1 MSPYLIFIFMTSLGL
16 GTTITFA
23 SSHWMLAWMGLEI
36 NTLAILPLMAQNH
49 HPRAVEATTKYFLT
63 QATAATMILFS
74 TTMNA
79 WLTGNWEIQQT
90 FHPTIIAITMLSLAL
105 KIGLAPMH
113 FWLPEVLQGL
123 DLSTGLILSTW
134 QKLAPMILIYQI
146 SPEINQSMMV
156 TLGLTSALIGG
167 WGGLNQTQ
175 LRKILAYSSIAH
187 MGWMMVVLSY
197 APDLM
202 LLNLIIYIIMTFTAF
217 MTLKTASATKINT
230 LATNWGKAP
239 ILMTINLAT
248 MLSLAGLPPLT
259 GFMPKWL
266 ILQELT
272 KHGLPLVATLMAL
285 TALLSLF
292 FYLRICYT
300 MSLTTSPNTN
310 NTKTPWR
317 MKSKQVTTPLSISAM
332 MAIMLL
338 PMTPAVTAVITTM
351 TL

>member
-1 MSPYLIFIFMTSLGL
+1 MSPYVIFILLMSLGL

-23 SSHWMLAWMGLEI
+23 SSHWLLAWMGLEI

-63 QATAATMILFS
+63 QATAAAMILFS
-74 TTMNA
+74 TMMNA
-79 WLTGNWEIQQT
+79 WLTGSWEIQQT
-90 FHPTIIAITMLSLAL
+90 FHPTIMAITFLSLGL
-105 KIGLAPMH
+105 KVGLAPMH

-134 QKLAPMILIYQI
+134 QKLAPMTLIYQI
-146 SPEINQSMMV
+146 SLETNQNMMV
-156 TLGLTSALIGG
+156 ALGLSSALIGG

-187 MGWMMVVLSY
+187 MGWMIMVLSY
-197 APDLM
+197 APSLM
-202 LLNLIIYIIMTFTAF
+202 ILNLTMYIVMTYTAF
-217 MTLKTASATKINT
+217 ATLKNMSATKINT
-230 LATNWGKAP
+230 LATSWTKAP
-239 ILMTINLAT
+239 IITAVNLIT

-272 KHGLPLVATLMAL
+272 KQGLPIAATVMAL

-300 MSLTTSPNTN
+300 MSLTISPNTN

-317 MKSKQVTTPLSISAM
+317 MKSKQMTMPLSITTM
-332 MAIMLL
+332 MTAMLL
-338 PMTPAVTAVITTM
+338 PTTPTVMAIITTAM
-351 TL
+351 L